1 MTVFRDKG
9 RMQKVWDKTTQYF
22 RPARSEH
29 LNGKKQQQPASVQT
43 TSPFWRK
50 KPFAIAVGSLV
61 LLTVAGFS
69 GSQYVKANTVQFYNV
84 YMNGTAIGTVD
95 QPEAVEQLIQQETA
109 EIQKANP
116 DITMVLDTGTITY
129 ASESAFKAVAETEA
143 TLNKLEG
150 MFTAHAEGVE
160 VKVNGKV
167 IGIVKD
173 QQTADDI
180 LLRVQSKF
188 APELAASIK
197 KKNEVSVLSYN
208 SESVQQEAATKTK
221 APSKNPGREVTGVG
235 FVEDVAVD
243 EVDIAPDDI
252 MQAEDVYKLLVQ
264 GSVKPTKYTV
274 QEGDCIG
281 CIAQKFDISPQV
293 IYENNAWIKDD
304 KLTIGD
310 VLDLTVLQPELT
322 VTTTENLVE
331 IEQIAPAVEIQKN
344 ASMRVGESKVIK
356 EGVAGSKRLTYKI
369 VKRNGYVVSEE
380 LLSKEVI
387 KEAVASIVMKGTKVV
402 LGEGSGNFAM
412 PVTGSKL
419 TSKFGPRWGRMH
431 TGVDFTGNKSILASD
446 AGVVEFLGSKSGTG
460 KTIIINHKNGYKT
473 LYGHLNSYSV
483 EEGDIVEKGQKIGV
497 MGNTGNSTG
506 VHLHFEIIK
515 NGTKVNPLGYL

>member
-9 RMQKVWDKTTQYF
+9 RLQKVWDKTTQYF

-43 TSPFWRK
+43 TSPLWRK
-50 KPFAIAVGSLV
+50 KPFVIAIGSLA

-69 GSQYVKANTVQFYNV
+69 GNHYVKANTVEFYNV
-84 YMNGTAIGTVD
+84 YMNGAAVGTVD
-95 QPEAVEQLIQQETA
+95 QPEAVEALIERQTA
-109 EIQKANP
+109 EMNEANP
-116 DITMVLDTGTITY
+116 DVTMVLETGTITY
-129 ASESAFKAVAETEA
+129 ASESAFKAVPETEA
-143 TLNKLEG
+143 TLAKLED
-150 MFTAHAEGVE
+150 MFTTHAVGVE
-160 VKVNGKV
+160 VKVDGKV
-167 IGIVKD
+167 IGVVKD
-173 QQTADDI
+173 QKTADDI
-180 LLRVQSKF
+180 LLRVQSKY
-188 APELAASIK
+188 APELAAEMK

-208 SESVQQEAATKTK
+208 SEAEAQQEEAAKTPLK
-221 APSKNPGREVTGVG
+221 TPGREVTGVG
-235 FVEDVAVD
+235 FVEEVAVG
-243 EVDIAPDDI
+243 EIDIEPEEI
-252 MQAEDVYKLLVQ
+252 MAAEDVYKLLVQ

-274 QEGDCIG
+274 QAGDCVG

-293 IYENNAWIKDD
+293 IYENNAWIEDD

-331 IEQIAPAVEIQKN
+331 IEPIAPPVEIQKN
-344 ASMRVGESKVIK
+344 DNMRVGESKVIK
-356 EGVAGSKRLTYKI
+356 EGVPGSKRLTYKI
-369 VKRNGYVVSEE
+369 VKQNGYVVSEE
-380 LLSKEVI
+380 LLTKEVI
-387 KEAVASIVMKGTKVV
+387 QEAVASIVVKGTKVV

-412 PVTGSKL
+412 PVTGSTL
-419 TSKFGPRWGRMH
+419 TSKFGQRWGRMH

-446 AGVVEFLGSKSGTG
+446 TGVVEFVGSKSGTG

-483 EEGDIVEKGQKIGV
+483 KEGAIVEKGQKIGV

-515 NGTKVNPLGYL
+515 NGTKVNPLSYL

>member
-9 RMQKVWDKTTQYF
+9 RLQKVWDKTTQYF

-50 KPFAIAVGSLV
+50 KPFVIVVGSLV

-84 YMNGTAIGTVD
+84 YMNGTAVGTVD
-95 QPEAVEQLIQQETA
+95 QTEAVELLIQQETT
-109 EIQKANP
+109 EMQEANP
-116 DITMVLDTGTITY
+116 EIKMVLDTGTITY
-129 ASESAFKAVAETEA
+129 ASESGFKAVAETEA
-143 TLNKLEG
+143 TLGKLEG
-150 MFTAHAEGVE
+150 MFTTHAVGVE
-160 VKVNGKV
+160 VKIDGKV

-173 QQTADDI
+173 QQTANDI
-180 LLRVQSKF
+180 LIRVQSKF

-197 KKNEVSVLSYN
+197 KKNEVSVLSFN
-208 SESVQQEAATKTK
+208 SDSEQKEAEAEAK
-221 APSKNPGREVTGVG
+221 APSKTPGREVTEVG
-235 FVEDVAVD
+235 FVEDVIVD
-243 EVDIAPDDI
+243 EVDIAPEDI

-274 QEGDCIG
+274 EEGDCVG

-293 IYENNAWIKDD
+293 IYENNTWIKDD

-322 VTTTENLVE
+322 VTTSENLVE
-331 IEQIAPAVEIQKN
+331 IESIEPAVEIQKN
-344 ASMRVGESKVIK
+344 ASMRLGESKVIK
-356 EGVAGSKRLTYKI
+356 EGVPGSKRLTYKI
-369 VKRNGYVVSEE
+369 VKQNGYVVSEE
-380 LLSKEVI
+380 LLSKEVL

-412 PVTGSKL
+412 PVTGSRL
-419 TSKFGPRWGRMH
+419 SSKFGKRWGRMH
-431 TGVDFTGNKSILASD
+431 TGIDLTGNKSILASD
-446 AGVVEFLGSKSGTG
+446 TGVIEFVGSKSGTG

-473 LYGHLNSYSV
+473 LYGHLSSYSV
-483 EEGDIVEKGQKIGV
+483 KEGAIIEKGQKIGV